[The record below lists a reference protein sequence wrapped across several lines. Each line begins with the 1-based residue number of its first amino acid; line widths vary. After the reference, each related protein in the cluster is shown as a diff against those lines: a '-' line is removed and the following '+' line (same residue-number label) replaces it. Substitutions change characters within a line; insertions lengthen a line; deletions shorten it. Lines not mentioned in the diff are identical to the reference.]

1 MGRLNPLPFR
11 EVKRR
16 LEAAGF
22 EEASQKGSHVKFVR
36 RTGEI
41 VDTAIVPRK
50 SEVAVGT
57 LCSIRARR
65 TSTPNDGKNSANN
78 TFP

>member
-1 MGRLNPLPFR
+1 LGRPNPLAFR

-22 EEASQKGSHVKFVR
+22 EEASQRGSHVKFVR
-36 RTGEI
+36 RTGEM

-50 SEVAVGT
+50 AEVAVGT
-57 LCSIRARR
+57 LRSILRQAHI
-65 TSTPNDGKNSANN
+65 DLEAWDKLGE
-78 TFP
+78 